1 MTCFRSALIF
11 AALSISVG
19 AAGHRVD
26 ALEPAKQVLATLPDV
41 VRSYAQSGDDRAL
54 ERGREL
60 LDQTSQPVLF
70 QAWLAQAEHRFDDA
84 RVLLDELLTR
94 QPTHAQAWLLAASVA
109 LASGDTDGSRRA
121 CRQVAIVVDPGVGFA
136 CLARAA
142 NPSDWLA
149 YFERL
154 ARWPL
159 SGLEPE
165 LAGWVQ
171 ATLAELAAG
180 LARAEAAELYFEHAL
195 RLAPSVQLRA
205 SYADWLLSEER
216 FDDALAL
223 LPRRSHAPAL
233 GVLRLLALRGL
244 GRDTGVLE
252 QRYERRFA
260 HWLEHDDFR
269 HGREMARFY
278 LDVADSPALALE
290 IARENL
296 LRQSER
302 EDHALLA
309 RCERAVDSLAT
320 DV

>member
-1 MTCFRSALIF
+1 MICFRSALIVVV
-11 AALSISVG
+11 LWVSVG

-26 ALEPAKQVLATLPDV
+26 ALEPAGQVLATMPDV
-41 VRSYAQSGDDRAL
+41 VRSYAQTGDDRVL

-60 LDQTSQPVLF
+60 LVQTSQPVLF
-70 QAWLAQAEHRFDDA
+70 QAWLAQAEHRFDEA
-84 RVLLDELLTR
+84 RALLDELLTR

-109 LASGDTDGSRRA
+109 LASGDQDGSRRA

-136 CLARAA
+136 CSARAA
-142 NPSDWLA
+142 DAADWPV
-149 YFERL
+149 YVERL

-180 LARAEAAELYFEHAL
+180 LGLAEAELYFENAL

-205 SYADWLLSEER
+205 SYADWLLGEER

-244 GRDTGVLE
+244 GRDTGAIE

-278 LDVADSPALALE
+278 LDVANQPALALE

-296 LRQSER
+296 LRQRER

-309 RCERAVDSLAT
+309 RCENALDSLVT